1 MTSHA
6 LDPTLSEPGFHT
18 LTTRDGTTLRLR
30 PVTHHHSALLS
41 ELFASLDPD
50 DLRYRFLGG
59 GDHISAL
66 QLAAMIEVDHRHCEH
81 LLAFEIKTLKLVAS
95 TLIASDDHMDCAEV
109 AIVVHRDFKGRG
121 IGWSLLKHAAD
132 LARERGIRRVRSIES
147 RANYQAIEIEQM
159 QGFTARPCQ
168 GDPGL
173 VVLEARL
180 D

>member
-6 LDPTLSEPGFHT
+6 LDPTLSEPGSHT
-18 LTTRDGTTLRLR
+18 LTTRDGLTVRLR
-30 PVTHHHSALLS
+30 PVTHDDTALLF
-41 ELFASLDPD
+41 ELFSSLDPE

-59 GDHISAL
+59 GNHISAL
-66 QLAAMIEVDHRHCEH
+66 QLAAMTEVDHRHCEH
-81 LLAFEIKTLKLVAS
+81 LLAFDTMTSMLVAS
-95 TLIASDDHMDCAEV
+95 TLIATDYRMDCAEI

-121 IGWSLLKHAAD
+121 LGWSLLMHAAE
-132 LARERGIRRVRSIES
+132 LARARGVRRVRSIES
-147 RANYQAIEIEQM
+147 RANYQAIEVEQA
-159 QGFTARPCQ
+159 QGFTASPCQ